1 MTVTQHVGTMAEV
14 DTSIKKDTHAR
25 GINAIRLQ
33 DALGDDAMRWGG
45 VGCDCG
51 GVSVQSR
58 QHHQRTTV
66 QWGEWKI
73 HGEKKR
79 KRGKDG
85 WMHFSWGK
93 ERERTQGEPVP
104 LGFEKRGK
112 GAMTRGKEG
121 GRKRGEEEEEARDEP
136 MASSQDGGAKLQSAR
151 PSPGKCE
158 EGGWGGHV

>member
-1 MTVTQHVGTMAEV
+1 MGRME
-14 DTSIKKDTHAR
+14 DT
-25 GINAIRLQ
+25 
-33 DALGDDAMRWGG
+33 
-45 VGCDCG
+45 
-51 GVSVQSR
+51 
-58 QHHQRTTV
+58 
-66 QWGEWKI
+66 WGE
-73 HGEKKR
+73 EEET
-79 KRGKDG
+79 GKG
-85 WMHFSWGK
+85 RVGAFFMG
-93 ERERTQGEPVP
+93 PVP